1 MNNEN
6 TSGWNNGHIWSL
18 SRVGRERGRIRS
30 RMATREI
37 WDRLDDETPAPWAAF
52 QVFLH
57 MPERP
62 RELKAV
68 ASATQHAVGT
78 CEQWSSE
85 FMWFDRAAAW
95 DEHLERARRRG
106 VTKAVEKAGE
116 SMAKDRMRLLGK
128 ARKILEAKLDQLIND
143 GKVDVHALNGHATI
157 RLLREFNLLTR
168 LEEGEATERVEE
180 KGTDLSRLSDEQLG
194 QLESI
199 LGVARGDKT

>member
-1 MNNEN
+1 
-6 TSGWNNGHIWSL
+6 
-18 SRVGRERGRIRS
+18 
-30 RMATREI
+30 MATREI

-52 QVFLH
+52 QKFLH
-57 MPERP
+57 MPDRP
-62 RELKAV
+62 RLLADVRPLTTTPDMPDGYAMPTLE
-68 ASATQHAVGT
+68 T
-78 CEQWSSE
+78 WSGD

-128 ARKILEAKLDQLIND
+128 ARKILEAKLDQLINE

-180 KGTDLSRLSDEQLG
+180 KGLDLSKLSDEKLAA
-194 QLESI
+194 LEA
-199 LGVARGDKT
+199 LLAEARGT